1 MLNPGTYLQG
11 RYEILEKIGS
21 GGMSV
26 VYKAKCHTLNR
37 LVAIKVLKE
46 EFASDENFVSK
57 FKMEAQAAARLSHPN
72 IVNVYDVVDE
82 ENLHYIVM
90 ELIEGITLKSHI
102 EKKELLDSKEA
113 IGIAIQVAQ
122 GIAAAHEQHIIHRD
136 IKPQNMIISKDGK
149 VKVADFGIA
158 RAVSSQTVNS
168 SAAVGSVHYI
178 SPEQARGGYC
188 DERSDIYSFGIT
200 LYEMVTGRVPFE
212 GDNTV
217 AVALAHLEDPVVP
230 PGDYNPQVYP
240 GLEDIILK
248 CTKKK
253 PDRRYGS
260 MEEVIHDLRRVLM
273 DPECDIYQN
282 EEIEEGGDPYQ
293 TRPISKDELSQIRD
307 HHRRKSRET
316 GADEAEKVT
325 EGLET
330 SDEENGSP
338 DSLSKEDAE
347 EFGDGTGDHRSRYHS
362 SRKREFHKKIPSR
375 KRDEDVSTQ
384 FERMIAAI
392 GIIAAILVVIVVVFV
407 FSRLTGLFWPGSG
420 QDSQE
425 NQTEAV
431 TQSASMEE
439 IQVIPDEGETIMP
452 NVLDLPRDMAESKLK
467 EYDIVMKVT
476 GEEYSE
482 NYSKGYVM
490 RQDVD
495 GGTAVEKWSTVGVT
509 ISKGSE
515 RVDVKALNLS
525 GMDKKQAEEILKDKD
540 LIPSA
545 KEEAN
550 DTVPKGK
557 VIRVGTEEA
566 KAGDTVELFVSSGPK
581 TVQGQVPKLTD
592 GDAAAA
598 DALLKAAG
606 LVSGTVTY
614 EYDPSKPHGQVLS
627 QSELPGTMLEPQSAV
642 DYVVNDSAQASTEAA
657 AAKTGEEE
665 KYYVGSIDATC
676 SLSNYIGP
684 ASQTSSVRILIR
696 LKQKDPKD
704 ANTYVY
710 TNLISP
716 RLVVGS
722 QDIPVV
728 FSRIKG
734 AYGVDSGIVEVVDVD
749 NDDKV
754 IQSWPVSFFPAG

>member
-90 ELIEGITLKSHI
+90 ELIEGITLKSYI

-316 GADEAEKVT
+316 GADEAEKGT

-495 GGTAVEKWSTVGVT
+495 EGTAVEKWSTVGVT

-716 RLVVGS
+716 ILLS
-722 QDIPVV
+722 
-728 FSRIKG
+728 S
-734 AYGVDSGIVEVVDVD
+734 
-749 NDDKV
+749 
-754 IQSWPVSFFPAG
+754 